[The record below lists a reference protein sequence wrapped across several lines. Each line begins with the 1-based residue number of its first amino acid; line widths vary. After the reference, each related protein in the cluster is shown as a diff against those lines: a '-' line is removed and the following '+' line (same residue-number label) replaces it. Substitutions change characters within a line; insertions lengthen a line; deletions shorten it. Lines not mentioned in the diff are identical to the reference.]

1 MKGLLVVAFAV
12 ISVAF
17 VLASEPKCPPHNS
30 VDVILLPNPD
40 DCGSYYSCNEGKA
53 WLLNCSEGLHF
64 NPELNVCDWPENV
77 NCEVATTVAQE
88 ETPATEEILTTEEIL
103 VTGQSSESP
112 ST

>member
-12 ISVAF
+12 ISAVF
-17 VLASEPKCPPHNS
+17 VLASEPKCPPHNA
-30 VDVILLPNPD
+30 VDVILIPNSE

-77 NCEVATTVAQE
+77 NCQVATTTVVEE
-88 ETPATEEILTTEEIL
+88 ETSTSEESTTPNP
-103 VTGQSSESP
+103 TAAS
-112 ST
+112 